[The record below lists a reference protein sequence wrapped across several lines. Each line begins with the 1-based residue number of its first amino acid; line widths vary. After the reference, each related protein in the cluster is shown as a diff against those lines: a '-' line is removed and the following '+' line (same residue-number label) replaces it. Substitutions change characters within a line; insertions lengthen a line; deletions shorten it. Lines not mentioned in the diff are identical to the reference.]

1 MDAIKHL
8 AAHNP
13 QARQAGAPTGTAPPL
28 VSNWRRTFLIC
39 LAETSNI
46 RLASA
51 RAGVSPSTAYDLRR
65 RDPDFAAKWADAL
78 CDGYDNLEMEML
90 YRLRSGDLPGDPKFN
105 YPVAFRML
113 FQHREAVTREKARRA
128 DVAARSVR
136 ASLDRKVAE
145 MRALVLADKLA
156 AEQEDGR
163 DDAPA

>member
-105 YPVAFRML
+105 YPVAFAEDRL
-113 FQHREAVTREKARRA
+113 EIAGAAFAAGEAPSVPVVEIREAV
-128 DVAARSVR
+128 
-136 ASLDRKVAE
+136 
-145 MRALVLADKLA
+145 
-156 AEQEDGR
+156 
-163 DDAPA
+163 